1 MALFEVEQSVLD
13 GLEEDVK
20 AKFAVYEPED
30 VSGLKN
36 KANEAV
42 NKEKEVKAELLAVK
56 AELAQAK
63 VNKPAGDASKLQ
75 QELDSA
81 KQKLTDSETSLTELK
96 GQVLKSNINGEAGK
110 LAALLTKD
118 TGKASILTEKF
129 ASRLSFEDGEMKVLD
144 SHGKLTVSSQ
154 DELSTEIKGMFPFL
168 VDGSPSAGG
177 GATGTRGGAGAEVK
191 EMSRADFGKK
201 TPADQ
206 MAFIKSGGETID

>member
-1 MALFEVEQSVLD
+1 MALFEVDQTVID
-13 GLEEDVK
+13 GMEDDVK
-20 AKFAVYEPED
+20 AKFAVYTPED

-36 KANEAV
+36 KANEAI
-42 NKEKEVKAELLAVK
+42 NKEKTAKAEVKRLEG
-56 AELAQAK
+56 ELATAK
-63 VNKPAGDASKLQ
+63 INKPAGDADKVQ

-81 KQKLTDSETSLTELK
+81 LSKLAESETAHADLK
-96 GQVLKSNINGEAGK
+96 GQVLKANINGEAGK

-177 GATGTRGGAGAEVK
+177 GATGTRGGAEAETK
-191 EMSRADFGKK
+191 EMSREDFGKK

-206 MAFIKSGGETID
+206 MAFIKSGGKTID